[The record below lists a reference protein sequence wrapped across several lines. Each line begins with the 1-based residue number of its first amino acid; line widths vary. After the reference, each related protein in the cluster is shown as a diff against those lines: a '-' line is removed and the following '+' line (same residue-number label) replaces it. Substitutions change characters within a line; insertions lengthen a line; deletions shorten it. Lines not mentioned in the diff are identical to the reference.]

1 MSRSRWWFPDT
12 GIESS
17 HISHAREFVDG
28 LDYRDRV
35 VAVLVAGSRAA
46 GLAHARSDLDLIVV
60 LAAGEDCGSR
70 RTLPARHRGLTVDTD
85 VLEVGDVQ
93 RHLDAQRIR
102 EAAEVLDRSLY
113 ALPSYVVWSTLVRL
127 VTGHVV
133 MATPAAGALLGSLER
148 DAVRRSAMVHD
159 TLCLA
164 TFAEDAKGSVEC
176 GDLATAL
183 AASEEAVRY
192 AAEVGL
198 TALDDLYVGRKY
210 LLRRMARHESLAV
223 LLESG
228 NPLGQP
234 GSSAGDDEVTEL
246 VRRRLLLAGHLVG
259 HALTT
264 AWKHPVAAFPPFT
277 LKDEGPVRDPYLVP
291 VRWPGGMALMTGVD
305 VVRTLSEVEAVLW
318 NLLDG
323 HSVRDIVGRFAERTC
338 RDISSAGTYVREVIG
353 EWSRIGIVHGM
364 HAARR

>member
-12 GIESS
+12 GVESA
-17 HISHAREFVDG
+17 HLAHAREFVDG
-28 LDYRDRV
+28 LDYRDHI
-35 VAVLVAGSRAA
+35 VAALVGGSRAA
-46 GLAHARSDLDLIVV
+46 GLAHARSDLDIIVV
-60 LAAGEDCGSR
+60 LADGEDRSR
-70 RTLPARHRGLTVDTD
+70 HRTLPARHRGMTVDTD
-85 VLEVGDVQ
+85 VLAVDDVR

-102 EAAEVLDRSLY
+102 EAADVLDRSLY
-113 ALPSYVVWSTLVRL
+113 ALPSHVVWSTLVRL

-133 MATPAAGALLGSLER
+133 MGTPQARALLESFDR

-210 LLRRMARHESLAV
+210 LLRRMARHEPLAA

-228 NPLGQP
+228 NTLGQP
-234 GSSAGDDEVTEL
+234 DGSADDDEITGL
-246 VRRRLLLAGHLVG
+246 IRRRLLLAGHLVG
-259 HALTT
+259 HALTMG
-264 AWKHPVAAFPPFT
+264 WEKPVDTLPPFT
-277 LKDEGPVRDPYLVP
+277 LRDEGPVRDPYLVP

-323 HSVRDIVGRFAERTC
+323 HGVRDVVGEFAERMC
-338 RDISSAGTYVREVIG
+338 RDISSAGTYVHGVLG
-353 EWSRIGIVHGM
+353 EWCRIGLV
-364 HAARR
+364 RRGQD

>member
-1 MSRSRWWFPDT
+1 MSRSRWWFPDV
-12 GIESS
+12 GIEPA
-17 HISHAREFVDG
+17 HVAHAREFVDG
-28 LDYRDRV
+28 LAFRDRV
-35 VAVLVAGSRAA
+35 VAALVTGSRAA
-46 GLAHARSDLDLIVV
+46 GLAHARSDLDIMVI
-60 LAAGEDCGSR
+60 LAADEDCDR
-70 RTLPARHRGLTVDTD
+70 HRTLPTRHRGMTVDTD
-85 VLEVGDVQ
+85 ILAVNDVE

-102 EAAEVLDRSLY
+102 EAAEVLDRTLY

-127 VTGHVV
+127 VIGHVV
-133 MATPAAGALLGSLER
+133 IATPAARALIGSVKR

-192 AAEVGL
+192 GVDVGL
-198 TALDDLYVGRKY
+198 TALDDLYIGRKY
-210 LLRRMARHESLAV
+210 QPRRMARHSSLAV
-223 LLESG
+223 LLDADDMPG
-228 NPLGQP
+228 LP
-234 GSSAGDDEVTEL
+234 GSPVDDEDVTRL

-264 AWKHPVAAFPPFT
+264 AWEQPAATLPPFT
-277 LKDEGPVRDPYLVP
+277 SRDEGPVRDPYLVP

-305 VVRTLSEVEAVLW
+305 VVRSLSGEEAVLW

-323 HSVRDIVGRFAERTC
+323 HRVGDIVTEFAERTC
-338 RDISSAGTYVREVIG
+338 RDVSRAGTYVRDVIG
-353 EWSRIGIVHGM
+353 EWCRSGIA
-364 HAARR
+364 HA